1 MGQQTWQTLLQT
13 ILETEPD
20 EIDCVEC
27 FEVLDQYVELILTE
41 LDPTQLM
48 PLVKQHLK
56 NCPCCSHQFEAL
68 LVMLQAQ

>member
-1 MGQQTWQTLLQT
+1 MGQQTWQSLLQT
-13 ILETEPD
+13 VLETEPD
-20 EIDCVEC
+20 EIDCAEC

-56 NCPCCSHQFEAL
+56 NCPCCACQFEAL
-68 LVMLQAQ
+68 MVMLQAQ